1 MIFNRLLK
9 SVADSNS
16 TSPFQQ
22 TSRLIREA
30 EVKFEDLVFLAM
42 KEKSIRVQTPHRW
55 STQMRTSQAL
65 VVVVLDFLF
74 FVDFTFAQQVT
85 TEPASTHIFPAGGR
99 RGTRV
104 DVRVGGE
111 CLPPKTR
118 FRMFGDGITAPTELG
133 DRTTGQYA
141 ASPRRKPGEQQITYP
156 KEWQSQLKIAADA
169 PLGVKL
175 WRLSCARG
183 GTGARP
189 FIVGD
194 LPEFIETEPNSLP
207 AEAERVEMPTTVNG
221 QIAGESDLD
230 YFRFDAKAGEV
241 VRVDVAAARLGSALD
256 PIVQVIGPD
265 GHRVAADDVR
275 IGADPVLAFR
285 ATVSGEYRLL
295 ISNVTF
301 RGGPSFVY
309 RVTLST
315 APLVRYAF
323 PSGGQ
328 GGTTSEINFFA
339 LTGEG
344 PPRILR
350 ESVTFPATV
359 SEFFS
364 PPGPAGTNSLPFA
377 VGDLS
382 ESLEIE
388 GNDSRES
395 ATELVWPA
403 VMNGQFETTNDED
416 WFRLTCRKDVSL
428 TIECSPQPRW
438 SPSLPIVAVTDA
450 NGGVLASASAVQ
462 TVRGTTRIEWRAPA
476 DGTYW
481 LRLRDLQQG
490 IRGGPEFI
498 YRLTVCEA
506 VPDFALSLKADV
518 INVVQGGRV
527 DVDVAVDRRGG
538 FAGSVELIVDGL
550 PEGVR
555 IEGQQVAAN
564 QPTAKL
570 AFIADAEARS
580 CDVILK
586 IKGKVEINGKTI
598 ERQAQVTHLAHDVDG
613 VGLGS
618 SEVDHVQL
626 TVVHK
631 PVFKLYCNEAYQYA
645 HRGTI
650 YPYLMEVERLDG
662 FNGPIHLQV
671 ADRQIK
677 CLDGIEIPEI
687 TVAPTQSQFML
698 PLNLPETM
706 HINVQAHSNVYAQGH
721 VEFLDKFGQTQT
733 LLVVSTMRCMIR
745 TLPTVVKLRSVL
757 RELTAPP
764 GSTITCSLALDRTS
778 HFSGS
783 MQIQLIDPP
792 AGITAIPASIAAGES
807 HAEISVQ
814 IDSSLKLP
822 QILKLK
828 FRAIGAMD
836 GDTQVVSETALSL
849 KIESRP

>member
-1 MIFNRLLK
+1 
-9 SVADSNS
+9 
-16 TSPFQQ
+16 
-22 TSRLIREA
+22 
-30 EVKFEDLVFLAM
+30 
-42 KEKSIRVQTPHRW
+42 
-55 STQMRTSQAL
+55 MRTSLVAVVIAL
-65 VVVVLDFLF
+65 VFASDIA
-74 FVDFTFAQQVT
+74 FAQQVT

-118 FRMFGDGITAPTELG
+118 FRMFGDGVTAPGELG
-133 DRTTGQYA
+133 ERTTGNYA
-141 ASPRRKPGEQQITYP
+141 PSPRRKPGESQITYP
-156 KEWQSQLKIAADA
+156 KEWQSQIEIDDDA
-169 PLGVKL
+169 PLGVTL

-194 LPEFIETEPNSLP
+194 LPEFIESEPNSLP
-207 AEAERVEMPTTVNG
+207 GDAERVEMPVTING

-230 YFRFDAKAGEV
+230 YFRFDAKAGDV

-256 PIVQVIGPD
+256 PLVQVIGPN
-265 GHRVAADDVR
+265 GLRVVADDVR

-285 ATVSGEYRLL
+285 AAASGEHRLL

-315 APLVRYAF
+315 APLVRFAF

-328 GGTTSEINFFA
+328 ASTTRAIDFFS
-339 LTGEG
+339 LTGDG
-344 PPRILR
+344 TPRILR
-350 ESVTFPATV
+350 DNVTFPATV

-364 PPGPAGTNSLPFA
+364 PPGPAGANVLPFA
-377 VGDLS
+377 VSDLP
-382 ESLEIE
+382 ESLEAAN
-388 GNDSRES
+388 NDARES
-395 ATELVWPA
+395 ASELAWPT
-403 VMNGQFETTNDED
+403 VMNGQFETASDED
-416 WFRLTCRKDVSL
+416 WFRLACRKEVPL
-428 TIECSPQPRW
+428 TIECSPLPRW

-450 NGGVLASASAVQ
+450 NGGVLASASSVQ
-462 TVRGTTRIEWRAPA
+462 TARGTTRIEWRAPA
-476 DGTYW
+476 DGMYW

-498 YRLTVCEA
+498 YRLTVREA
-506 VPDFALSLKADV
+506 MPDFTLSLKSDV

-538 FAGSVELIVDGL
+538 FAGPVELIVEGL

-555 IEGQQVAAN
+555 LEGQQVAAN

-580 CDVILK
+580 GDVTLR
-586 IKGKVEINGKTI
+586 IKGKAEINGKPV
-598 ERQAQVTHLAHDVDG
+598 ERSAQATHLAHDVDG
-613 VGLGS
+613 VGLGG

-631 PVFKLYCNEAYQYA
+631 PVFILHCNEAYQYA

-662 FNGPIHLQV
+662 FTGPIRVQV

-677 CLDGIEIPEI
+677 CLDGIEIPET
-687 TVAPTQSQFML
+687 TVAPTQSQFLL
-698 PLNLPETM
+698 PLYLPETM

-733 LLVVSTMRCMIR
+733 LLVVSTMRCMVR
-745 TLPTVVKLRSVL
+745 TLPTVAKLRAVH
-757 RELTAPP
+757 RELTASP
-764 GSTITCSLALDRTS
+764 GGSIVCPLALDRTS
-778 HFSGS
+778 QFTGL
-783 MQIQLIDPP
+783 MQIQLVDPP
-792 AGITAIPASIAAGES
+792 FGITAVPSSVAAGES
-807 HAEISVQ
+807 HADVNVR
-814 IDSSLKLP
+814 IDSSLKP
-822 QILKLK
+822 PAKLKLNI
-828 FRAIGAMD
+828 RAIGTMN
-836 GDTQVVSETALSL
+836 GDTQVVSEAPLFL
-849 KIESRP
+849 KIER